1 MSHNQ
6 TFNPNYNPCLVMT
19 GIFMLAILLGTN
31 FSCQSQ
37 SFGWVKEVGAKRAPV
52 GTKTYNVADYGA
64 VADGETL
71 NTEFIQKA
79 IDACAA
85 HGGGIVTFSPGD
97 YLTGSIYVKEG
108 VHLNIPEGVTILGSQ
123 DIKDYPEIDTRVA
136 GIEMVWP
143 SALINV
149 LDQENVM
156 ISGNGL
162 VNGQGKVFWDQYWT
176 MRKDYEARGLR
187 WVVDYDCK
195 RPRTLLVSRSSDV
208 TLKGLNFQ
216 QAGFWTIQLLYSK
229 NCTVDGVTVRNNI
242 GGHGPSTD
250 GIDIDSSSFILIE
263 NCDIDCND
271 DTYCLKAGRDAD
283 GLRVNKPTEY
293 VVLRNNISRKGAA
306 LFTCGSE
313 TSGGIR
319 YILAENMKAMGTS
332 NGFLLKSALTR
343 GGTVEHIYVRN
354 VEMKDV
360 RTAINAGVN
369 WNPSYSYSKLPEE
382 YEGKELPDHWNTL
395 LEKVDPEEGLPHFR
409 EMHLENFKISGA
421 EILIHVSGRE
431 DSWMKGFSLKNI
443 DATAE
448 KAGIISYGK
457 DWEVKNFQ
465 YQTEDGSDIVVEH
478 SEGVNIPEGSKK

>member
-1 MSHNQ
+1 MMYYNQ
-6 TFNPNYNPCLVMT
+6 PFILNSSPLLFLS
-19 GIFMLAILLGTN
+19 GLLLFAIILCPS

-37 SFGWVKEVGAKRAPV
+37 SFGWVKKVGAKNAPT
-52 GTKTYNVADYGA
+52 GTKEYNVTDFGA
-64 VADGETL
+64 VADGKTL

-79 IDACAA
+79 IDACAEQ
-85 HGGGIVTFSPGD
+85 GGGIVTFSPGE
-97 YLTGSIYVKEG
+97 YLSGSIYVKEG

-149 LDQENVM
+149 LDQQNVM

-162 VNGQGKVFWDQYWT
+162 VNGQGKVFWDKYWT

-250 GIDIDSSSFILIE
+250 GIDIDSSSYILIE

-283 GLRVNKPTEY
+283 GLRVNRPTEY
-293 VVLRNNISRKGAA
+293 VVFRNNISRKGAA

-319 YILAENMKAMGTS
+319 YILAENMKAIGTS

-354 VEMKDV
+354 VEMENV

-395 LEKVDPEEGLPHFR
+395 LEKVDPKKGLPHFR
-409 EMHLENFKISGA
+409 EMHLENFKITGA
-421 EILIHVSGRE
+421 ETLIRVAGRE
-431 DSWMKGFSLKNI
+431 DSWMEHFSLKNI
-443 DATAE
+443 KATAE
-448 KAGIISYGK
+448 EAGKVSYAK
-457 DWEVKNFQ
+457 DWKVKNFK
-465 YQTEDGSDIVVEH
+465 YKTEDGSDVVVEE
-478 SEGVNIPEGSKK
+478 SVGVSIPEGD